1 MEQPKRPS
9 IRDIARIAGVSPTTV
24 SHALNRVPDTRVAPE
39 TRARIE
45 RVAEEMSYTPNG
57 LARALR
63 LKRSNTLAI
72 LSSEIAT
79 TPYAG
84 RLIVG
89 AQEAASKQGWVVMV
103 MTTGGDRSVEEREV
117 DAIWRHR
124 VDGVLYADTAHRVVH
139 VPSSLKGK
147 PVVLA
152 NAEAAEGS
160 FWSAFPDEFQGGYAA
175 TMELLDSGHREIGF
189 VNTSEDLPARLGRLR
204 GYRNALSECGVAFQ
218 PDLVHE
224 AGGSQAQHGY
234 DGATRLLSAA
244 RRPTALVCFND
255 RVAMGAYRAAAGLGL
270 SIPRDVSIIGFD
282 NQEIVAEALAPQLST
297 VALPHYEMGAAA
309 VEAVLAAI
317 TSRTEPQPVQLALPN
332 SVIRRGSVAPA

>member
-1 MEQPKRPS
+1 MHPPKRPS

-24 SHALNRVPDTRVAPE
+24 SHALNRVPDARVAPE

-89 AQEAASKQGWVVMV
+89 AQEAASAQGWVVMV
-103 MTTGGDRSVEEREV
+103 MTTGGDNSVEEREV

-124 VDGVLYADTAHRVVH
+124 VDGVLYADTAHRIVRI
-139 VPSSLKGK
+139 PESLNGK

-152 NAEAAEGS
+152 NAEAAHGDY
-160 FWSAFPDEFQGGYAA
+160 WSVYPDEHQGGHSA
-175 TMELLDSGHREIGF
+175 TIELLDSGHRQIGF
-189 VNTSEDLPARLGRLR
+189 INTSEDLPARKGRLGGFHSALAER
-204 GYRNALSECGVAFQ
+204 GVRVRSDFIHDA
-218 PDLVHE
+218 D
-224 AGGSQAQHGY
+224 GSQAEDGY
-234 DGATRLLSAA
+234 RGAMRLLSTVT
-244 RRPTALVCFND
+244 RPTALVCFND
-255 RVAMGAYRAAAGLGL
+255 RVAMGAYRAAAELGL
-270 SIPRDVSIIGFD
+270 TIPNDLSIIGFD
-282 NQEIVAEALAPQLST
+282 NQVIVAEALAPQLTT

-309 VEAVLAAI
+309 VETLLAAI
-317 TSRTEPQPVQLALPN
+317 VIEAEPVPRKLALPN
-332 SVIRRGSVAPA
+332 TLLRRGSVAPA